1 MAGSRLT
8 LPRGNTLVINFTVGD
23 TSGDQAILN
32 GATIY
37 FTVKPSP
44 GWDTVQNDSS
54 ATWQV
59 VSTGNTGNTCQ
70 FKSTAVQ
77 TWVQPSTYNWDI
89 TIQFA
94 DGSVITAQT
103 GTIQIVP
110 VATNK
115 AS

>member
-8 LPRGNTLVINFTVGD
+8 LPRGNTLVVNFIAAD
-23 TSGDQAILN
+23 TNGDQHILQ

-70 FKSTAVQ
+70 FVSSATQ
-77 TWVQPSTYNWDI
+77 TWVQPSTYYWDI
-89 TIQFA
+89 TIQFQ
-94 DGSVITAQT
+94 DGSVITAQN
-103 GTIQIVP
+103 GTLLIVGTP
-110 VATNK
+110 TNK